1 MALWLGF
8 CLPKGHN
15 LCILADDLTTYKG
28 KKVMPKIILV
38 TLFAILIAGLSHA
51 NVLFVESTWLGI
63 EGSGSGFDPYGD
75 LQNAID
81 RAQDGDMLILRPGV
95 YSAKAQIY
103 KEELCGNCQEH
114 RTTVVASRG
123 FIIAEKALTIIG
135 SGAKETTLI
144 TNAGYGVLFL
154 NSRDSQIENL
164 SITGGKR
171 DADGN
176 ATDAGIVAKYSRV
189 TIKGVEVR
197 DTTVVVGIGGI
208 FGREDCELFIIENE
222 ITNNG
227 WDGIA
232 LYRGATAYI
241 ADNVIRDG
249 RGAGIGITWDAA
261 ATVLRNRISGYWK
274 GIGTFG
280 ASRAVVSNNLV
291 RNCLGWGII
300 ATGES
305 YLDCVNN
312 NVIHNGNCGV
322 AIWSDECR
330 GRFIN
335 NIVIYNGW
343 KEQWVAPQVGFWKNG
358 KLENFVIAHND
369 VWGNVKGNWGDMAD
383 LIGQNGNISAD
394 PMFISDQDLHLQEGS
409 PCINAGSALISEGDG
424 TVSDV
429 GMYGGAGAR

>member
-1 MALWLGF
+1 MHG
-8 CLPKGHN
+8 K
-15 LCILADDLTTYKG
+15 ILIT
-28 KKVMPKIILV
+28 IFI
-38 TLFAILIAGLSHA
+38 ILIAGAAYA
-51 NVLFVESTWLGI
+51 NVLYIEGSWLGV
-63 EGSGSGFDPYGD
+63 EGSGSEFDPYGD

-81 RAQDGDMLILRPGV
+81 RAQDGDTLIVRPGV
-95 YSAKAQIY
+95 YSAKAQVY
-103 KEELCGNCQEH
+103 HEELCGNCQEH
-114 RTTVVASRG
+114 KTPVAASRG
-123 FIIAEKALTIIG
+123 LLIEGKTLTILG

-154 NSRDSQIENL
+154 NSWDSRIENL
-164 SITGGKR
+164 AISGGKR

-189 TIKGVEVR
+189 MIKGVQVRDNNDR

-208 FGREDCELFIIENE
+208 FGREDSELFIFGNE
-222 ITNNG
+222 IYNNG

-280 ASRAVVSNNLV
+280 ASRAVVCNNLV
-291 RNCLGWGII
+291 QNCLGWGII

-305 YLDCVNN
+305 YLDCINN
-312 NVIHNGNCGV
+312 NVIHNGNCGL

-343 KEQWVAPQVGFWKNG
+343 KDQWVAPQVGFWKNG

-369 VWGNVKGNWGDMAD
+369 VWGNVKGNWGDMD
-383 LIGQNGNISAD
+383 DPTGMNGNIAAD
-394 PMFISDQDLHLQEGS
+394 PMFMSDQDFHLQTGS

-424 TVSDV
+424 TVSDM
-429 GMYGGAGAR
+429 GMSGTR

>member
-1 MALWLGF
+1 MHKNLLATIFTILMASQ
-8 CLPKGHN
+8 
-15 LCILADDLTTYKG
+15 
-28 KKVMPKIILV
+28 
-38 TLFAILIAGLSHA
+38 SHA
-51 NVLFVESTWLGI
+51 GVLYIQRSVPGG
-63 EGSGSGFDPYGD
+63 EGSGSELDPYGD
-75 LQNAID
+75 LQKAID
-81 RAQDGDMLILRPGV
+81 LAADGDTLLILSGT
-95 YSAKAQIY
+95 YSAKAQIFN
-103 KEELCGNCQEH
+103 EELCGNCQEH
-114 RTTVVASRG
+114 KTAVAASRG
-123 FIIAEKALTIIG
+123 FLIEGKALTILG
-135 SGAKETTLI
+135 SGVKETTLI

-154 NSRDSQIENL
+154 NSWDSRIENL

-176 ATDAGIVAKYSRV
+176 ATDAGIVAKFSRV
-189 TIKGVEVR
+189 AIKNVKVRDNTDR

-208 FGREDCELFIIENE
+208 FGREDSELFIIENE
-222 ITNNG
+222 IANNG

-280 ASRAVVSNNLV
+280 ASRAVVCSNLV
-291 RNCLGWGII
+291 QNCLGWGII

-312 NVIHNGNCGV
+312 NVIHNGNCGL

-343 KEQWVAPQVGFWKNG
+343 KDQWVAPQVGFWKNG

-369 VWGNVKGNWGDMAD
+369 VWGNVKGNWGDMD
-383 LIGQNGNISAD
+383 DQTGIDSNISTD
-394 PMFISDQDLHLQEGS
+394 PIFVSDQDFHLQAGS

-424 TVSDV
+424 TVSDM
-429 GMYGGAGAR
+429 GMYSR

>member
-1 MALWLGF
+1 MRI
-8 CLPKGHN
+8 N
-15 LCILADDLTTYKG
+15 ILAT
-28 KKVMPKIILV
+28 IFILW
-38 TLFAILIAGLSHA
+38 IAGPAYA
-51 NVLFVESTWLGI
+51 NVIYVLSSGPGGA
-63 EGSGSGFDPYGD
+63 GSGSELGPYGD

-81 RAQDGDMLILRPGV
+81 RAQDGDTLIILPGV
-95 YSAKAQIY
+95 YSAKAQGFN
-103 KEELCGNCQEH
+103 EELCGNCQEH
-114 RTTVVASRG
+114 KTAVTASRG
-123 FIIAEKALTIIG
+123 FVIEGKALTIVG
-135 SGAKETTLI
+135 SGVKETTLI

-154 NSRDSQIENL
+154 NSWDSRIEKL

-189 TIKGVEVR
+189 TIKNVQVRDNTDR

-222 ITNNG
+222 IANNG

-280 ASRAVVSNNLV
+280 ASRAVVCKNLV
-291 RNCLGWGII
+291 QNCLGWGII
-300 ATGES
+300 ATGGS

-312 NVIHNGNCGV
+312 NVIHNGNCGL

-330 GRFIN
+330 GRFVD

-358 KLENFVIAHND
+358 KLENFVIANND
-369 VWGNVKGNWGDMAD
+369 VWGNVKGNWGDMD
-383 LIGQNGNISAD
+383 DQTGINGNISAD
-394 PMFISDQDLHLQEGS
+394 PMFASDQDFHLQAGS
-409 PCINAGSALISEGDG
+409 PCINAGSAVISEGDG

-429 GMYGGAGAR
+429 GMYGTR

>member
-1 MALWLGF
+1 MR
-8 CLPKGHN
+8 KD
-15 LCILADDLTTYKG
+15 ILATIFT
-28 KKVMPKIILV
+28 I
-38 TLFAILIAGLSHA
+38 LFASQSNAAVLYIQGLGPGA
-51 NVLFVESTWLGI
+51 K
-63 EGSGSGFDPYGD
+63 GSGSEFGPDGD
-75 LQNAID
+75 LQTAID
-81 RAQDGDMLILRPGV
+81 RAHDGDTLIIMPGI
-95 YSAKAQIY
+95 YSANAQTFS
-103 KEELCGNCQEH
+103 EELCGNCQEH
-114 RTTVVASRG
+114 KTPVTASRG
-123 FIIAEKALTIIG
+123 FLIEGKALTIVG

-154 NSRDSQIENL
+154 NSRDSRIENL

-189 TIKGVEVR
+189 TIRGVQVRDNTDR

-222 ITNNG
+222 IANNG

-280 ASRAVVSNNLV
+280 ASRAVVCNNLV
-291 RNCLGWGII
+291 QNCLGWGII

-312 NVIHNGNCGV
+312 NVIHNGNCGL
-322 AIWSDECR
+322 AIWSDECH

-343 KEQWVAPQVGFWKNG
+343 KDQWVAPQVGFWKNG
-358 KLENFVIAHND
+358 KLENFVIANND
-369 VWGNVKGNWGDMAD
+369 VWGNVKGNWGDMDD
-383 LIGQNGNISAD
+383 LTGINGNISSD
-394 PMFISDQDLHLQEGS
+394 PMFVSDQDFHLQAGS
-409 PCINAGSALISEGDG
+409 PCINAGSPLISEEDG
-424 TVSDV
+424 TVSDM
-429 GMYGGAGAR
+429 GMQRTR